1 MSPNSFLVMWLCW
14 LCHRDGA
21 RSKTNPFANIQADV
35 CSALGQ
41 EDGLLK
47 DIAVGAHYIDLFGA
61 GRWKFPAE
69 AKRKAEAKVAAQ
81 KARKAE
87 AEARRAE
94 AARLKAEAAAAE
106 AAKEQGRQF
115 FDQEPEEPQEQHG
128 GSEASW
134 LLLPLCKSISIPW
147 SDSCEEIHSLH
158 MLQHHSQRRNRF
170 SSTSPNPDV
179 LVWNE
184 VGQYYDGTLRV
195 KLDIFDP
202 DSPNL
207 TLPVYMRPA
216 TEQPAPKGILLM
228 HCGGPGSTRDC
239 VYYTDGPHL
248 EGYDVFAITQRGME
262 GTTPS
267 LNCDNSKLPET
278 CPPEGCQACDFTDC
292 PCALLDGTPQLGEI
306 WADLDPANES
316 QVLNLFNKRQAWGPR
331 CAASEK
337 FQLRGRGGKMYNFL
351 NYVGTQFLVY
361 DLDEMRKAVGAE
373 NLSIYGYSYGTYV
386 GGVYASVFSQST
398 GRVVLDGD
406 MEASPRKDAQSTGDA
421 VANDALVERMVEW
434 GNGAAKA
441 SECSL
446 KDPHVTY
453 AKLVQRARAG
463 KLTAPTES
471 GMDFPLSVGLL
482 MAYLQAESVSNSGR
496 HTNEYE
502 SAPGISFADPYLEK
516 CAVWGLDLAG
526 YYDVS
531 NLMHQWTVEKISR
544 GDAGLAAVVGDMAGY
559 FLRPLIVG
567 NLFDSATSY
576 SWAQDMKKAFPD
588 GSIITWQGLGHTF
601 PTYATD
607 YNRQAIAH
615 CWSHIEDYL
624 QNGTMPIN
632 GLLCWQKEDPKV
644 GGQLK
649 FEPSMNQYPRRRRS
663 EGLRWRKKSRSDYA
677 GINHIHHIF
686 SRGTKRYK
694 QDLRLWYQH
703 LDFCLRSG
711 SSNVLTRV
719 LMKAVKYHP
728 RQVSLWLL
736 AADRELQQGHVDA
749 ARKLLMRGLRCLPT
763 SAKLLGEFLRLEVGV
778 AGQLLSVQDM
788 EDEQK
793 DVWGP
798 TKLVFKKGL
807 AKLEGKADATA
818 TFLSASLALLQQARS
833 KWASSCGFQE
843 WSDSLT
849 TAAASRRPG
858 LVDSESPSSQAGTMD
873 WKPVAR
879 EEGEDEAL
887 KALVSSE
894 AAVSDPQSTL
904 SILQEMTGE
913 PIVVTVCGAAGHI
926 GYSLLPMIAAG
937 ELFGPGRRVT
947 LQCLDLNLPEV
958 MDSMRGMEMEMQDGN
973 FPLLHKVVF
982 TTDDSEAFQGA
993 DYAILLGAF
1002 PKQDGLD
1009 KREIMEKNVMI
1020 FRTMGRALEKHVKP
1034 DCKVLV
1040 VGNPA
1045 HTNAWICAQHAP
1057 SLRRNIFALTRLDQN
1072 RATGQ
1077 MAHHF
1082 GIAVHE
1088 IRNVVVWGC
1097 HAKFPD
1103 VDHAVVKGKPLMS
1116 CSDADRK
1123 GLNELFRKEMQQR
1136 GASIVKARKAS
1147 IQVMYVL
1154 EHLSIIVIFA
1164 VEVFAIHQSEQHRS
1178 AHTPQEE
1185 LMRRVLPKV
1194 HHVDKHEDGD
1204 ATHPDQVL
1212 LQEAPKQM
1220 VRSKLALAEASRDPE
1235 AFQAALKEGEL
1246 LLDASELQAFKED
1259 FQRPKAAKVDL
1270 GAEAL
1275 IDTEQ
1280 AEQDQDQAELAWS
1293 SQPYASSFGPNGAPV
1308 SSFANVPS

>member
-1 MSPNSFLVMWLCW
+1 
-14 LCHRDGA
+14 
-21 RSKTNPFANIQADV
+21 
-35 CSALGQ
+35 
-41 EDGLLK
+41 
-47 DIAVGAHYIDLFGA
+47 
-61 GRWKFPAE
+61 
-69 AKRKAEAKVAAQ
+69 
-81 KARKAE
+81 
-87 AEARRAE
+87 
-94 AARLKAEAAAAE
+94 
-106 AAKEQGRQF
+106 
-115 FDQEPEEPQEQHG
+115 
-128 GSEASW
+128 
-134 LLLPLCKSISIPW
+134 
-147 SDSCEEIHSLH
+147 

-278 CPPEGCQACDFTDC
+278 CPPEGCQVSDFTDC

-421 VANDALVERMVEW
+421 VANDKFVAYLL
-434 GNGAAKA
+434 NTCQAKA

-496 HTNEYE
+496 HFARALQTLAALAGNDVGEREKAVAFILDGFCYVKRVATWSRYDICIGPGHTNEYE
-502 SAPGISFADPYLEK
+502 SAPEISFADPYLEK

-559 FLRPLIVG
+559 FLWPLKATPTAPMGSAIVRPLIVG

-644 GGQLK
+644 G
-649 FEPSMNQYPRRRRS
+649 
-663 EGLRWRKKSRSDYA
+663 
-677 GINHIHHIF
+677 
-686 SRGTKRYK
+686 
-694 QDLRLWYQH
+694 
-703 LDFCLRSG
+703 
-711 SSNVLTRV
+711 
-719 LMKAVKYHP
+719 
-728 RQVSLWLL
+728 
-736 AADRELQQGHVDA
+736 
-749 ARKLLMRGLRCLPT
+749 
-763 SAKLLGEFLRLEVGV
+763 
-778 AGQLLSVQDM
+778 
-788 EDEQK
+788 
-793 DVWGP
+793 
-798 TKLVFKKGL
+798 
-807 AKLEGKADATA
+807 
-818 TFLSASLALLQQARS
+818 
-833 KWASSCGFQE
+833 
-843 WSDSLT
+843 
-849 TAAASRRPG
+849 
-858 LVDSESPSSQAGTMD
+858 
-873 WKPVAR
+873 
-879 EEGEDEAL
+879 
-887 KALVSSE
+887 
-894 AAVSDPQSTL
+894 
-904 SILQEMTGE
+904 
-913 PIVVTVCGAAGHI
+913 
-926 GYSLLPMIAAG
+926 
-937 ELFGPGRRVT
+937 
-947 LQCLDLNLPEV
+947 
-958 MDSMRGMEMEMQDGN
+958 
-973 FPLLHKVVF
+973 
-982 TTDDSEAFQGA
+982 
-993 DYAILLGAF
+993 
-1002 PKQDGLD
+1002 
-1009 KREIMEKNVMI
+1009 
-1020 FRTMGRALEKHVKP
+1020 
-1034 DCKVLV
+1034 
-1040 VGNPA
+1040 
-1045 HTNAWICAQHAP
+1045 
-1057 SLRRNIFALTRLDQN
+1057 
-1072 RATGQ
+1072 
-1077 MAHHF
+1077 
-1082 GIAVHE
+1082 
-1088 IRNVVVWGC
+1088 
-1097 HAKFPD
+1097 
-1103 VDHAVVKGKPLMS
+1103 
-1116 CSDADRK
+1116 
-1123 GLNELFRKEMQQR
+1123 
-1136 GASIVKARKAS
+1136 
-1147 IQVMYVL
+1147 
-1154 EHLSIIVIFA
+1154 
-1164 VEVFAIHQSEQHRS
+1164 
-1178 AHTPQEE
+1178 
-1185 LMRRVLPKV
+1185 
-1194 HHVDKHEDGD
+1194 
-1204 ATHPDQVL
+1204 
-1212 LQEAPKQM
+1212 
-1220 VRSKLALAEASRDPE
+1220 
-1235 AFQAALKEGEL
+1235 
-1246 LLDASELQAFKED
+1246 
-1259 FQRPKAAKVDL
+1259 
-1270 GAEAL
+1270 
-1275 IDTEQ
+1275 
-1280 AEQDQDQAELAWS
+1280 
-1293 SQPYASSFGPNGAPV
+1293 
-1308 SSFANVPS
+1308 